1 MANMIKP
8 SLLALLILTAVV
20 HAEPVPAP
28 PARRTANQVLLVYN
42 AASPVSKSVADD
54 YAAKRQIENVVAIH
68 CVDSALSRD
77 NETIELETYAANVET
92 PIRNYLWS
100 HHQIQFIVLTKGI
113 PIRIMGS
120 HTGVRGDHS
129 PPTTPLRMCLD
140 SALAAMDYDHLAGAR
155 KLRITGSGATGFGY
169 ANRYWNANEPFS
181 HERFGGYLVTRLDG
195 YTEADAKALVAR
207 ALTAERH
214 RPDGSILFDAQPIFG
229 LGDSKDQP
237 PAIHGSVIEAESPY
251 SDYNADMRKA
261 HDLLRSRG
269 IPDELDLTEPFIGGR
284 SNLAGYFS
292 WGSNDAKFSHAAYE
306 SLTFAPG
313 SIADTAVS
321 TSGRTFLPTHG
332 GQSLIPDLLSHGL
345 TCAKAYTDEP
355 LLQAMASPSIAL
367 DLYTR
372 GYTMAEAF
380 YAASHFVGWED
391 LVLGDPL
398 CCPYTGTAWGN

>member
-1 MANMIKP
+1 MIKS
-8 SLLALLILTAVV
+8 SLLTLLILSASLQ
-20 HAEPVPAP
+20 AEPAPAP
-28 PARRTANQVLLVYN
+28 PAKRTANEVLLVYN
-42 AASPVSKSVADD
+42 ASSPISKSVADN
-54 YAAKRQIENVVAIH
+54 YADKRGVKNIVAIH
-68 CVDSALSRD
+68 CADAALIAD
-77 NETIELETYAANVET
+77 NETIPLATYSTNVET
-92 PIRNYLWS
+92 PIRDYLWS
-100 HHQIQFIVLTKGI
+100 HRQIQFIVLTKGV
-113 PIRIMGS
+113 PIRISGS
-120 HTGVRGDHS
+120 PTGVRPDHS

-155 KLRITGSGATGFGY
+155 KLRITGSGGTGFGY

-207 ALTAERH
+207 ALAAERH
-214 RPDGSILFDAQPIFG
+214 RPDGKILFDVQPIFG
-229 LGDSKDQP
+229 LGNPKDQP
-237 PAIHGSVIEAESPY
+237 PAIHGSVIETESPY

-261 HDLLRSRG
+261 HDLLQARG
-269 IPDELDLTEPFIGGR
+269 ISDELDLTEPFIGGR

-292 WGSNDAKFSHAAYE
+292 WGSNDAKFSAAAYE

-332 GQSLIPDLLSHGL
+332 GQSLIPDLLAHGL

-355 LLQAMASPSIAL
+355 LLQAMASPSILL

-372 GYTMAEAF
+372 GYDMAEAF

-391 LVLGDPL
+391 LVIGDPL
-398 CCPYTGTAWGN
+398 CCPYAANGVGN